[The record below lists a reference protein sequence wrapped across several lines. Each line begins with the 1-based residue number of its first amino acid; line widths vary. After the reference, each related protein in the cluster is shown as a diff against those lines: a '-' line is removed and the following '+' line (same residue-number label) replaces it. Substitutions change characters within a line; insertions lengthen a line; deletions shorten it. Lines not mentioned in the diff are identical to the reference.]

1 MKTQSSSNCSWNRE
15 NPTHKV
21 LGYNAYIFRLHI
33 TRLLFDYSQENHDL
47 LFTVFNCTRSWK
59 KIYKEIDID
68 FARLID
74 NSDPLCHSQ
83 FLFWKFLKATKKYV
97 SGRWFRCKNIFPMT
111 SLLFFNFND
120 IYFYSTKHLDSTI
133 NFKEV
138 IMSYLSS
145 DYASS

>member
-1 MKTQSSSNCSWNRE
+1 M
-15 NPTHKV
+15 PTFLDYTLHVCCLITAKKIMI
-21 LGYNAYIFRLHI
+21 YLHI
-33 TRLLFDYSQENHDL
+33 ILINSLQLHTQL
-47 LFTVFNCTRSWK
+47 K

-83 FLFWKFLKATKKYV
+83 FLFWKFLKATEEYV
-97 SGRWFRCKNIFPMT
+97 SERWFRCKNIFPMT
-111 SLLFFNFND
+111 SLLFLNFND

-133 NFKEV
+133 NFKQV